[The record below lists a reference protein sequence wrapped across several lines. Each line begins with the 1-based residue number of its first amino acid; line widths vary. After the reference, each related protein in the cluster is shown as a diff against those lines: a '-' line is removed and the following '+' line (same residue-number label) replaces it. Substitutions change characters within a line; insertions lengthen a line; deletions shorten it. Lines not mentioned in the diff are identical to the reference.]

1 MRLLLEEV
9 GNPITED
16 RDLFYSKTAKKRKL
30 SVNVKPTSHTIEPI
44 TKIQA
49 ESNV

>member
-1 MRLLLEEV
+1 VSLFLEEV

-16 RDLFYSKTAKKRKL
+16 RELFYSKTFKNRKFGL
-30 SVNVKPTSHTIEPI
+30 DIKLTSHTIEPI
-44 TKIQA
+44 IKIQA